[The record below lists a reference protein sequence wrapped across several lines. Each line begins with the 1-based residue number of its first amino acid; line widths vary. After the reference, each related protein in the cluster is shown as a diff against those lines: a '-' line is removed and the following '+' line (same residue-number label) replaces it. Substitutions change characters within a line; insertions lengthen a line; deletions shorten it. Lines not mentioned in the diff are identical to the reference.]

1 MNDCDALLRE
11 VTAQAV
17 ALGIPVSQKVEPHV
31 VINTRAATRF
41 GCCIFDGKTGRFRI
55 EVARRVAEGPEMSCR
70 ETLAHELL
78 HTCYGCRNHGKRW
91 KGYAAR
97 MNDAYGYAIA
107 RAATN
112 EAMGVGEGRPYR
124 YLLRC
129 DRCGA
134 EFGRYRASALTR
146 HPERYRCKCGGK
158 IARAQGQ

>member
-41 GCCIFDGKTGRFRI
+41 GCCIFDGKTGCFRI

-78 HTCYGCRNHGKRW
+78 HTCYGCQNHGARW
-91 KGYAAR
+91 KEYAQR
-97 MNDAYGYAIA
+97 MNNAYGYHI
-107 RAATN
+107 RRVEGVCGEN
-112 EAMGVGEGRPYR
+112 E
-124 YLLRC
+124 
-129 DRCGA
+129 
-134 EFGRYRASALTR
+134 
-146 HPERYRCKCGGK
+146 
-158 IARAQGQ
+158 